1 MNLTRDRG
9 GFLRR
14 ATPEVL
20 PSALGWSPSWGIY
33 RDPRSQRYRVGL
45 DPASRLV
52 STTNTYYIAKPA
64 DGGSDLNTGTTI
76 GSPFASVWKAINAAG
91 VTASTIY
98 IKAGR
103 YDYENAVSGLNVG
116 FGCNLIGYG
125 GRVVLTTQPNTVSW
139 SDAGSGAWSTTYATT
154 PYGVVDESNRD
165 AYGVGTWL
173 TAQASV
179 AAVQS
184 SGGWFWSAGTLTIKT
199 FDARTPDSSIVAP
212 LSSSSR
218 WSFRAVSSVNVYMSG
233 IDFLGGYRC
242 AAHAVGQFTA
252 VDCTFGYAEYIGW
265 EVVTATETQLWR
277 CKAIGTYGTGGAGG
291 DGIGYQA
298 ASAGNGLEVDCDALS
313 NGWDG
318 VGISN
323 GSSTHGSRVIRCGGR
338 YMSNQGPNL
347 ADVLNV
353 AAGLSVNLG
362 CMVGASR
369 GTAGTSRSNIATD
382 GNGSTMW
389 LADCSLD
396 GSGTQ
401 DLWTGTTGGSVINL
415 RATGYSGSTGSGTV
429 GTW

>member
-1 MNLTRDRG
+1 M
-9 GFLRR
+9 R
-14 ATPEVL
+14 APMVRSVEI
-20 PSALGWSPSWGIY
+20 PSGLGWSPTFKIVAPGGKHLVK
-33 RDPRSQRYRVGL
+33 PARSGYVPTV

-52 STTNTYYIAKPA
+52 TTTNTYYIAKPA

-103 YDYENAVSGLNVG
+103 YDYENAVSGLSVAFN
-116 FGCNLIGYG
+116 CNLIGYG

-154 PYGVVDESNRD
+154 PYGVVDESNPD

-173 TAQASV
+173 TQQADV
-179 AAVQS
+179 AAVQA
-184 SGGWFWSAGTLTIKT
+184 SGGWYWAAGTLTIKT
-199 FDARTPDSSIVAP
+199 FDARQPDTSIIAP

-218 WSFRAVSSVNVYMSG
+218 WSFRILTGVSGYISG

-242 AAHAVGQFTA
+242 AVHNVAQFTA

-265 EVVTATETQLWR
+265 EAVTATETQLWR

-338 YMSNQGPNL
+338 YLNNQGPNI

-353 AAGLSVNLG
+353 AAGLSLNLG
-362 CMVGASR
+362 CTVGASR

-382 GNGSTMW
+382 GNGSIMW
-389 LADCSLD
+389 LADCALD
-396 GSGTQ
+396 GRGTQ
-401 DLWTGTTGGSVINL
+401 DLWTGAAATATINL
-415 RATGYSGSTGSGTV
+415 RNTGYSGVVGSGAV